1 MSVTKLSLPTA
12 DAEAAQ
18 ALAALLTDAVPAGA
32 AVALFRDA
40 AADGWRVEAYCETG
54 DLPAVVGAIS
64 QAAPQEAARL
74 SVEALP
80 NANWVAISQAALA
93 PVTAGTFLVHGS
105 HDRAVAGGRRRAIEI
120 DAGEAFGTAHH
131 ASTRGCLVALDRL
144 VRRHSFGR
152 VLDLGCGS
160 GILAIAAARLLPAA
174 TILASDLDSRA
185 VEVARANARINRV
198 AARIRFFTAAG
209 LAHREL
215 RAGRRLDLVLANILA
230 EPLIKLTPAMR
241 AVVARGG
248 HVVLAGLLDEQ
259 SRAVGNAYAAAGFAQ
274 VSVVSL
280 DGWSTLTLRRR

>member
-32 AVALFRDA
+32 AVSLFRDA

-152 VLDLGCGS
+152 ALDLGCGS
-160 GILAIAAARLLPAA
+160 GILAIAAARLLPTA

-185 VEVARANARINRV
+185 VEVARANARLNRV

-209 LAHREL
+209 LAHSAL

-230 EPLIKLTPAMR
+230 EPLIELAPAMR
-241 AVVARGG
+241 AVVAHGG

-259 SRAVGNAYAAAGFAQ
+259 SRAVGNAYVAAGFSQ
-274 VSVVSL
+274 VSAVSL